1 MSDLDIDLSW
11 HRTEPE
17 LTVGGYSTAH
27 QIRYHERVELVA
39 DAAPDYG
46 GSAGNVNPEQAL
58 AAAISSCHMLTFLAL
73 AAKTRWPVVSYC
85 DHAVAHLSRNP
96 KGKMAVTQIDLNPT
110 VGFDPGFEVDA
121 AELALMHD
129 RAHRYC
135 FIATSLADSIKVNV
149 L

>member
-11 HRTEPE
+11 HRDEPE
-17 LTVGGYSTAH
+17 FAVGAYSTAH
-27 QIRYHERVELVA
+27 KVRYNDRVELVA

-46 GSAGNVNPEQAL
+46 GIANNVNPEQAL
-58 AAAISSCHMLTFLAL
+58 AAALASCHMLTFLAL
-73 AAKTRWPVVSYC
+73 AAKTKWPVASYR
-85 DHAVAHLSRNP
+85 DHAVAHLGRNLQ
-96 KGKMAVTQIDLNPT
+96 GKMSVSQIDLNPI
-110 VGFDPGFEVDA
+110 VVFDQGFEVDA

-135 FIATSLADSIKVNV
+135 FIANSLSDSVKVKV